1 MYMLGVADLPG
12 HDLTAVDYTEF
23 MITSAVTQVD
33 SVPICHYMHEPI
45 TMISPNRL
53 CNLSQHVLNQVNK
66 ELNLCCNESPF
77 VVKLF
82 LAPAILQ
89 RT

>member
-1 MYMLGVADLPG
+1 MVHVHVSVVDLPG
-12 HDLTAVDYTEF
+12 HDLTAVDCTEF

-53 CNLSQHVLNQVNK
+53 CNQSQHV
-66 ELNLCCNESPF
+66 F
-77 VVKLF
+77 H
-82 LAPAILQ
+82 
-89 RT
+89 